1 MKNEQKEN
9 GKKTCPRCG
18 NEMEAFA
25 VAWSWEYCYQCSM
38 EIVKERRAE

>member
-25 VAWSWEYCYQCSM
+25 VAWGWGFCCKCSV
-38 EIVKERRAE
+38 ELREEGQK